1 MNSSGDFL
9 NFVTDNLSP
18 KPGFSNLIT
27 SNLRLN
33 FVRKVYSIL
42 SIQLLFTFLMVYIS
56 SNNKSFLTFQLS
68 NIGIFYF
75 FTFLSIIMMIVLSC
89 YRNLARTVP
98 TNYVLLSVFT
108 FAEAYTVS
116 TLCGLFEGKIVAM
129 AAFLTLGITI
139 GLTLY
144 AMLTK
149 KDINYFGGIVMTITS
164 VMFCMAIIMIFVR
177 NTGLEIVYTAAGTIF
192 YGVYI
197 IFDTKLI
204 VGGGRGEINI
214 DDYILGAMTLYLD
227 VIVLFIKILKI
238 LAVLMG
244 DQKKKDE
251 KKK

>member
-1 MNSSGDFL
+1 
-9 NFVTDNLSP
+9 
-18 KPGFSNLIT
+18 
-27 SNLRLN
+27 
-33 FVRKVYSIL
+33 
-42 SIQLLFTFLMVYIS
+42 
-56 SNNKSFLTFQLS
+56 
-68 NIGIFYF
+68 
-75 FTFLSIIMMIVLSC
+75 
-89 YRNLARTVP
+89 
-98 TNYVLLSVFT
+98 
-108 FAEAYTVS
+108 
-116 TLCGLFEGKIVAM
+116 
-129 AAFLTLGITI
+129 
-139 GLTLY
+139 
-144 AMLTK
+144 
-149 KDINYFGGIVMTITS
+149 MTITS

-214 DDYILGAMTLYLD
+214 YDYILGAMTLYLD